1 MTHMKKINQE
11 KSENPFGKTQSD
23 IDQAILQVWGTT
35 EDLDMLIARYMD
47 APEKMTEDELANAL
61 EGIKQMIELRC
72 WHLRDVYKK
81 YFQLD
86 EYNWSKNV

>member
-1 MTHMKKINQE
+1 MKKAPPEI
-11 KSENPFGKTQSD
+11 SENPFGKTQSD
-23 IDQAILQVWGTT
+23 IDQAIMQVWGTT

-47 APEKMTEDELANAL
+47 SPEHMTEDELANAL

-86 EYNWSKNV
+86 EYNWSRNV

>member
-1 MTHMKKINQE
+1 MKKISQE

-35 EDLDMLIARYMD
+35 EDLDMLIARHID
-47 APEKMTEDELANAL
+47 APEKMTEDELWNAMD
-61 EGIKQMIELRC
+61 GIKQVLELRC